1 MHVYDRPLRPQN
13 EQRQMR
19 KDEAAAGSSWQL
31 RYFQHVDSDPVYR
44 QLAKAIKGVPEEED
58 AYLIVRS

>member
-1 MHVYDRPLRPQN
+1 
-13 EQRQMR
+13 MR